1 MYQDQESI
9 KVFERMHARDQL
21 VQLARKMG
29 SGDGSPNDPDLFAA
43 HASAEGRQALTSN
56 AFIVAMALLVLLGS
70 IALFWL

>member
-29 SGDGSPNDPDLFAA
+29 SGDSSPSDLDVFSA
-43 HASAEGRQALTSN
+43 HASAEGREALTSN
-56 AFIVAMALLVLLGS
+56 TFIVAMALVVLFGS